1 MKKFKKCIVFSLV
14 SLLVISCGNNLVHED
29 SVDMKSGKMIF
40 EGKVYSGEVA
50 ETNRGS
56 VKRINMYED
65 GIKNGFKEYYKKSNE
80 QSDIEIEGKTYK
92 ISDEPEA
99 VVTSTKLEE
108 YFEDGSLK
116 ISGSVRWE
124 DGKMIRIGTWTR
136 YDLEG
141 NVDDTKEFDN

>member
-1 MKKFKKCIVFSLV
+1 MKKFKKYIVFSLV

-50 ETNRGS
+50 ETRKGKITNID
-56 VKRINMYED
+56 VYED
-65 GIKNGFKEYYKKSNE
+65 GIKNGFKRYYRDSNE
-80 QSDIEIEGKTYK
+80 QSDIEINGKTYK
-92 ISDEPEA
+92 ISDEPET
-99 VVTSTKLEE
+99 VVTSTKLEQ

-116 ISGSVRWE
+116 VTGSVRWE
-124 DGKMIRIGTWTR
+124 NNKMIRIGTWTQ

-141 NVDDTKEFDN
+141 NVKDTKEFDN